1 MAEDKK
7 IVTKKTA
14 AKPAVTTKKVV
25 AKATATGAGKAPI
38 KPPVS
43 AKKTVARP
51 AAPKPAAAPAA
62 KPTPAPKP
70 VTASPAPRMSNP
82 PPAKKTVSR
91 KTVAKKAPTPAASP
105 APAPAAPRPQRSL
118 EEKPVSFQHLAK
130 VTPEQRLDMIREAAY
145 FKAEKRNFAPG
156 NDAED
161 WAEAEREIDE
171 LIAKARKIYGA

>member
-1 MAEDKK
+1 
-7 IVTKKTA
+7 
-14 AKPAVTTKKVV
+14 
-25 AKATATGAGKAPI
+25 
-38 KPPVS
+38 
-43 AKKTVARP
+43 
-51 AAPKPAAAPAA
+51 
-62 KPTPAPKP
+62 
-70 VTASPAPRMSNP
+70 MSNP